1 MSYIE
6 EFKSVLFGYAKDVQ
20 KYLSGDKS
28 DYVYSAETSAAWG
41 TFDKNYT
48 NRARLC
54 YALLYNVC
62 EVPDKK
68 AIVCELFLE
77 ELKDRETNSFQ
88 GVGDNLETLSSL
100 LLELGEPSD
109 SELFVRAKEANFDCA
124 CGYEPRVFKVKPLDE
139 FSLYE
144 CINTLSDWGERE
156 LMFKLTDEFKS
167 GELDLKGLEELRSVA
182 KWCTK
187 RDSDREFAAT
197 QLYKILK
204 TSPELFEKTHAV
216 VLVEEFVDVMLENG
230 GVETARAAFIEQK
243 ARFNMFE
250 RSRYE
255 VGAKLIA
262 SGAKDPEKIWA
273 DILPHIKEDLK
284 RNMVSPVNRGVILAA
299 AELAGDADALKKLK
313 KYYEKREYPA
323 VKMYETFQK
332 SPELFDIIQAFHTVG
347 SYIKSLIKN
356 KDAKTALAVF
366 NEQKELIDQ
375 FPRGCYVI
383 GAGLIAGGAKDSE
396 KIWADI
402 LPHIQEDLQRGMIPL
417 AIRDVILAAAKLA
430 RDGKTS
436 AMLTN
441 YFQQFGN
448 KS

>member
-1 MSYIE
+1 MGYIE

-28 DYVYSAETSAAWG
+28 DYVYSAETSSARG

-68 AIVCELFLE
+68 ELVRELFLE

-124 CGYEPRVFKVKPLDE
+124 CGYEPRVLKVEPLNG

-144 CINTLSDWGERE
+144 CINTLSELGERE
-156 LMFKLTDEFKS
+156 LMFKLTDELKN
-167 GELDLKGLEELRSVA
+167 GELDLKDLEELRSIA

-187 RDSDREFAAT
+187 RPADREFAVT
-197 QLYKILK
+197 RLYKLLNS
-204 TSPELFEKTHAV
+204 SPGLFEKTHAV
-216 VLVEEFVDVMLENG
+216 VLAEEYVDIMLENG
-230 GVETARAAFIEQK
+230 AVEAARAAFIEQK

-255 VGAKLIA
+255 VGVKLIA
-262 SGAKDPEKIWA
+262 SAAKDPEEIWA
-273 DILPHIKEDLK
+273 DILPHIEQDLK
-284 RNMVSPVNRGVILAA
+284 RGMVAPVNRGVILAA
-299 AELAGDADALKKLK
+299 AELAGDDAALKKLK
-313 KYYEKREYPA
+313 KYYEKQGYTA
-323 VKMYETFQK
+323 AKMYETFQK
-332 SPELFDIIQAFHTVG
+332 LPELFDKIRAIHTVG
-347 SYIKSLIKN
+347 SYIKSLVKN
-356 KDAKTALAVF
+356 KDANTAFAVF
-366 NEQKELIDQ
+366 NEQKELLER
-375 FPRGCYVI
+375 FPRGFYVI
-383 GAGLIAGGAKDSE
+383 GARLIAGGAKAPE

-402 LPHIQEDLQRGMIPL
+402 LPYIQMDLQSGMIPP
-417 AIRDVILAAAKLA
+417 ASRDVMLAAAKLSGDA
-430 RDGKTS
+430 
-436 AMLTN
+436 AMLKELTN
-441 YFQQFGN
+441 YFR
-448 KS
+448 KR